1 MNDIIIK
8 TRNTISK
15 AILATIPDTVQERR
29 LFLNKEMKQ
38 FIGKSVLCPA
48 LGVTVEFTRAS
59 YNGTIR
65 NAAISRSSTIA
76 ALNFLRLIKNA
87 RFIKMD
93 IPRSNKQRQTFQF
106 IFVFVLNSY
115 LIGYGDVKIL
125 VGAQE
130 RDKFLHYSV
139 TIAQ

>member
-48 LGVTVEFTRAS
+48 LGVTVEFTRA
-59 YNGTIR
+59 
-65 NAAISRSSTIA
+65 
-76 ALNFLRLIKNA
+76 KNTE
-87 RFIKMD
+87 D
-93 IPRSNKQRQTFQF
+93 
-106 IFVFVLNSY
+106 
-115 LIGYGDVKIL
+115 
-125 VGAQE
+125 
-130 RDKFLHYSV
+130 
-139 TIAQ
+139 

>member
-1 MNDIIIK
+1 MKHNNLK
-8 TRNTISK
+8 TRNTVSK
-15 AILATIPDTVQERR
+15 EILVTIPDTVQERR

-59 YNGTIR
+59 YNETIR
-65 NAAISRSSTIA
+65 NAAISKNSTIA
-76 ALNFLRLIKNA
+76 ALNVLRLIKNA
-87 RFIKMD
+87 RFVKMD
-93 IPRSNKQRQTFQF
+93 IPISNKQRQTFQF
-106 IFVFVLNSY
+106 IFVFIPNSH

-130 RDKFLHYSV
+130 RGKFLHYSV

>member
-15 AILATIPDTVQERR
+15 EILATIPDTVQERR

-48 LGVTVEFTRAS
+48 LGVMVEFTRAS
-59 YNGTIR
+59 YNETIR

-76 ALNFLRLIKNA
+76 ALNVLRLIKNA

-130 RDKFLHYSV
+130 RGKFLHYSV